1 MKIKLKKDEQ
11 VTFKF
16 LDTCEFDFVNK
27 KWGAYVTPSLFKRCK
42 KFGLKPALI
51 KNIKINSINII
62 FVRFGKEQ
70 TFLSTLNKKK
80 TLFLG
85 WLKLNDFKLK

>member
-1 MKIKLKKDEQ
+1 MKIKLKKNEQ

-42 KFGLKPALI
+42 KFKLIPALI
-51 KNIKINSINII
+51 ENVEENSINLAL
-62 FVRFGKEQ
+62 VKLGKKRKFLQ
-70 TFLSTLNKKK
+70 TLDKKK
-80 TLFLG
+80 THFIG
-85 WLKLNDFKLK
+85 WLKSKNFKLK

>member
-1 MKIKLKKDEQ
+1 MKIKLKKNEQ

-51 KNIKINSINII
+51 KKIKTVDNCTNIH
-62 FVRFGKEQ
+62 F
-70 TFLSTLNKKK
+70 KKD
-80 TLFLG
+80 
-85 WLKLNDFKLK
+85 LKRAERGLKKLYE